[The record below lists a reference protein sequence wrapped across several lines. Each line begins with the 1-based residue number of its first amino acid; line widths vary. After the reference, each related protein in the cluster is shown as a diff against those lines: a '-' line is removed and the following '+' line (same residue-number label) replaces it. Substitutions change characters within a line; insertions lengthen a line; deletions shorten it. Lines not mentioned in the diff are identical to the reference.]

1 MAGCAPGCTCRAK
14 LRMTLPTCPVCLGTR
29 SLFFISDNGYELF
42 SCSDCGTVYVYP
54 LPSTDDAR
62 ALYSDIYHNA
72 TTSYFAKIHKMMR
85 RSRHRVRLLQRYV
98 GGGRFLDVGCSGG
111 FMVEAAR
118 EAGFAA
124 AGIDLDRPSIDYARR
139 HYPANEFHCGT
150 VEDLAATA
158 PDPFDVVYT
167 SEVIEHVPQ
176 VRSFCEHISKLL
188 RPGGVLYITTPDIT
202 HWRRPRDVRRWDGF
216 GPPAHLIYFNPKAL
230 TDLLAEFGLILVRR
244 RVAWKPGIKL
254 ICRKTGATA
263 G

>member
-1 MAGCAPGCTCRAK
+1 MWRAAMAAMCGWRVRRMAGRGPGGTRPAKLPMTPPTSPGC
-14 LRMTLPTCPVCLGTR
+14 LGGR
-29 SLFFISDNGYELF
+29 PQFFISDNAYELF

-62 ALYSDIYHNA
+62 ALYSNVYDNA
-72 TTSYFAKIHKMMR
+72 TTSYFAKIGKMMR

-124 AGIDLDRPSIDYARR
+124 AGIDLDGPSIDYARR
-139 HYPANEFHCGT
+139 HYPANGFHCGT

-158 PDPFDVVYT
+158 SDPFDLVYT

-176 VRSFCEHISKLL
+176 VR
-188 RPGGVLYITTPDIT
+188 
-202 HWRRPRDVRRWDGF
+202 
-216 GPPAHLIYFNPKAL
+216 
-230 TDLLAEFGLILVRR
+230 
-244 RVAWKPGIKL
+244 
-254 ICRKTGATA
+254 
-263 G
+263 